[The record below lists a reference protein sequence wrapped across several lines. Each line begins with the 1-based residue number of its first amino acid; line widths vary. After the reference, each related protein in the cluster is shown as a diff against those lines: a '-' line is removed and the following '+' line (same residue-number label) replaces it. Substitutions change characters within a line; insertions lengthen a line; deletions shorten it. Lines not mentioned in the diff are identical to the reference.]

1 MSGIAA
7 LLARRSPSLIGLDIG
22 SSAIKAVELE
32 ATRKGY
38 RVAAAGSAPLEEGAI
53 VDGVIVDG
61 DAVAEAIRAACA
73 SRRFRARTVAAAVGG
88 GSALI
93 RRIRVPR
100 MSDSELD
107 ESVHWEFDQ
116 HVPFDVEEVALDYR
130 VLDTAPDE
138 ERRDTMDVL
147 LVAAKKDR
155 IVERTRVIERAGLAA
170 AVIDIDA
177 LALCNAYESSHGAR
191 PATVM
196 LVHAGASKVTI
207 AIARGGGLESAR
219 DAVLAHPLQGDFA
232 VQSDFAE
239 ELGTRRVPPGGI
251 DGHDA
256 PEVDGAAMAEL
267 VALEMQRAVEGG
279 GDADASMSLERVVVS
294 GGWSCA
300 PGFTDTLAR
309 AVQVPVAR
317 FEPFRGLEVAPGVAG
332 CDLLAGA
339 APAAAIAVGLAR
351 RRGDDR

>member
-1 MSGIAA
+1 MSGIGA

-32 ATRKGY
+32 ATRRGY

-53 VDGVIVDG
+53 VDGVIVEG
-61 DAVAEAIRAACA
+61 DAVAEAIRVACA
-73 SRRFRARTVAAAVGG
+73 SRRFRARNVAAAVGG

-93 RRIRVPR
+93 RKIRVPR

-107 ESVHWEFDQ
+107 ESIHWEFDQ

-130 VLDTAPDE
+130 VLDTTPDE
-138 ERRDTMDVL
+138 EHRDTMDVL

-177 LALCNAYESSHGAR
+177 LALCNAYESSQGAR

-207 AIARGGGLESAR
+207 VLARGSGLEFAR
-219 DAVLAHPLQGDFA
+219 DSALAHPLQGDFT
-232 VQSDFAE
+232 E
-239 ELGTRRVPPGGI
+239 ELGTRRDPPGGL
-251 DGHDA
+251 GARDA
-256 PEVDGAAMAEL
+256 PEVDGVAMAEL
-267 VALEMQRAVEGG
+267 VALEIQRAVERG
-279 GDADASMSLERVVVS
+279 GDADVTVSLERVVVS

-309 AVQVPVAR
+309 AAQVPVAR

-332 CDLLAGA
+332 CDLLAGD